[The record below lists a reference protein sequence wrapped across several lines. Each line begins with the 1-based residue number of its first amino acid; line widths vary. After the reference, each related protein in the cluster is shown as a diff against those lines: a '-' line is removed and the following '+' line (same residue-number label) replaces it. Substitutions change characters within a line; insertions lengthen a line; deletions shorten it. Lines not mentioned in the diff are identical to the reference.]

1 MKKVV
6 CMGMLLLSGVANA
19 AITSHW
25 TSGESKGIQ
34 AFSVIAKN
42 GVELSVNCDTGGSD
56 IGNRD
61 LFITIPGKHEW
72 VTPDKNKIQLHL
84 GEDSYPIEALGT
96 NYGDSWWFN
105 LWKDA
110 AESDEKV
117 MTIFVDSKETAS
129 VTLKGFKQLYSS
141 QDAMDCLRR

>member
-1 MKKVV
+1 MTKII
-6 CMGMLLLSGVANA
+6 LIGVLTSALTSTGAHA

-25 TSGESKGIQ
+25 TSGESKGVQ
-34 AFSVIAKN
+34 AFNVNAKN
-42 GVELSVNCDTGGSD
+42 GVELSVNCDSS
-56 IGNRD
+56 GNRD